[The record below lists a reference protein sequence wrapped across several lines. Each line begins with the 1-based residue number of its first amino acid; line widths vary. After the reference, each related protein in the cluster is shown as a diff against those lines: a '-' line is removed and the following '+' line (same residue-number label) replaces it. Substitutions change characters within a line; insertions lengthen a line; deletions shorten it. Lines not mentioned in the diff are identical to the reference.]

1 MVKIE
6 KDEEP
11 VTDKEKDKKDFIDE
25 ENLENEALD
34 ELMPQ
39 TGPARQYQLCR

>member
-11 VTDKEKDKKDFIDE
+11 DKDKVKKDFMDE

-39 TGPARQYQLCR
+39 TGPARQYQQCR